1 MRVLPILCAVGLA
14 VAGVQTFTR
23 GQEVPVQVPM
33 SMPWGGGMWGFQAHA
48 STAAEGAARGVADV
62 MQAAGAANLMNSAA
76 MINVEQARS
85 QYIDNRLKGTKT
97 YFEMKQYNKDYRKA
111 NEKPRP
117 TSEQLFR
124 LAKDATPKK
133 MNPQELDPVTGQIS
147 WPEALKTDDFSKSRA
162 ELEALYAQRAEAS
175 GKLNMEQF
183 TAIRASIA
191 AMRDTLKGKARQLPP
206 QVFTSASAFIRR
218 LEHAAQL
225 AG

>member
-14 VAGVQTFTR
+14 GAAFQTLTR
-23 GQEVPVQVPM
+23 AQDMPM
-33 SMPWGGGMWGFQAHA
+33 GWGGGWGFQAHA
-48 STAAEGAARGVADV
+48 STAAEGAARGAADV
-62 MQAAGAANLMNSAA
+62 IQAAGAANLMNSAA

-133 MNPQELDPVTGQIS
+133 LTPQELDPVTGQIS
-147 WPEALKTDDFSKSRA
+147 WPEALKSNDYSRSRE
-162 ELEALYAQRAEAS
+162 ELEALYAQRAESS
-175 GKLNMEQF
+175 GKLTLEQF
-183 TAIRASIA
+183 SAIRASIA
-191 AMRDTLKGKARQLPP
+191 AMRETLKGKAREMPP
-206 QVFTSASAFIRR
+206 QVFSSANTFIRK
-218 LEHAAQL
+218 LEFTAQL
-225 AG
+225 TG